1 VISFICP
8 CGRGGGIRIPSVIN
22 LKRVKMITII
32 TMTMAITTIV
42 TIMAIC
48 YNSGNF
54 LPGRDFGFKL
64 APPLPLEI

>member
-1 VISFICP
+1 M
-8 CGRGGGIRIPSVIN
+8 IN
-22 LKRVKMITII
+22 LKRVKMITVI
-32 TMTMAITTIV
+32 TMTMAIMTIV

-64 APPLPLEI
+64 PPPLPVEI